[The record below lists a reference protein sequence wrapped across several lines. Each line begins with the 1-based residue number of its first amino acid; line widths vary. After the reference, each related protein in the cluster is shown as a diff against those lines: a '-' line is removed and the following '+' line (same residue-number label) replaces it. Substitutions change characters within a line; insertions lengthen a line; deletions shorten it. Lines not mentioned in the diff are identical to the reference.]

1 MPGLAPDV
9 VVLCYHAISA
19 TWPSDMAVRPDAL
32 EHQAKVLLA
41 RGYEP
46 VTFHQAV
53 TAPPRKCF
61 SITFDDGFRSVLE
74 HGLPAL
80 EPLGVPA
87 TVFVSSAFADDPG
100 QPRRGAAIDRYLGG
114 PHEHELYVMP
124 WEELRSLVD
133 HGWEIGSHTVHHPFL
148 TALDDE
154 ELAFELGES
163 RRRIADVLGR
173 PCTTLAYPTGDHDAR
188 VARFTAE
195 AGYDA
200 ACTLPSTFPRRPDPF
215 MYPRISVQR
224 GDSLGEFRRK
234 ISRTARFMRT
244 THLAG
249 PARRA
254 YLAVRDRSRSAPNRV
269 S

>member
-1 MPGLAPDV
+1 
-9 VVLCYHAISA
+9 
-19 TWPSDMAVRPDAL
+19 MAVRPDAL

-254 YLAVRDRSRSAPNRV
+254 YLSVRDRSRSAPNRV